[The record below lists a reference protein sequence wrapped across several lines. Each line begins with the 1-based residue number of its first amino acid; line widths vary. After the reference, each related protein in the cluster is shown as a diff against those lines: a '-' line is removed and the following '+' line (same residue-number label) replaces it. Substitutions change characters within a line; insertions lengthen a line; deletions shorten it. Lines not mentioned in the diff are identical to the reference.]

1 VEARFTHYRSTR
13 KITVLLTGSFA
24 RTLDEKNRIGL
35 PKRLREQ
42 LGSPNSLF
50 VSPGADKSLWLYTSG
65 ALERLAEALDRAPA
79 TDAEARKFRR
89 LYFAQTE
96 SVDVDR
102 AGRIL
107 IPERLSGF
115 GELKREVMLLG
126 VRDHLEIW
134 DAERWRQYLAENA
147 AGFDAVAEG
156 AFRSH

>member
-1 VEARFTHYRSTR
+1 M
-13 KITVLLTGSFA
+13 LLTGSFA
-24 RTLDEKNRIGL
+24 RTLDEKNRLGL

-42 LGSPNSLF
+42 LGSPSNLF
-50 VSPGADKSLWLYTSG
+50 VSPGPDKSLWLYTTG
-65 ALERLAEALDRAPA
+65 ALERLGEALDRVPA

-102 AGRIL
+102 TGRIL
-107 IPERLSGF
+107 IPERLSQF

-134 DAERWRQYLAENA
+134 DTERWRQYLAENA
-147 AGFDAVAEG
+147 ARFDAVAEA

>member
-1 VEARFTHYRSTR
+1 
-13 KITVLLTGSFA
+13 VLLTGSFA

-35 PKRLREQ
+35 PKRVREQ
-42 LGSPNSLF
+42 LGSPSNLF
-50 VSPGADKSLWLYTSG
+50 VSPGPDKSLWLYTSA
-65 ALERLAEALDRAPA
+65 ALERLGEALDRSPA
-79 TDAEARKFRR
+79 TDADARKFRR

-107 IPERLSGF
+107 IPERLGRF
-115 GELKREVMLLG
+115 GELKREVVLLG

-147 AGFDAVAEG
+147 ARFDAVAEG